1 MLNNR
6 RQLEFKSYGLYS
18 TVAKDTV
25 YTIDQIETVYSWYI
39 KNTVKALL
47 NGDSVQANLVNLG
60 KIKFHPKKGMIRL
73 KNQQDKV
80 LDIMGYYNKTNTLLE
95 KETNP
100 EDREQHISKLGRI
113 YLLLK
118 NRLSKLELTTESYKI
133 RLDKVKHEGAISD
146 EQYDFQKNRYDIF
159 LKKQTQIYEPIQR
172 IFTTHEERYP
182 EFRQSI

>member
-1 MLNNR
+1 
-6 RQLEFKSYGLYS
+6 
-18 TVAKDTV
+18 
-25 YTIDQIETVYSWYI
+25 
-39 KNTVKALL
+39 
-47 NGDSVQANLVNLG
+47 
-60 KIKFHPKKGMIRL
+60 MIRL

-95 KETNP
+95 KETNK

-159 LKKQTQIYEPIQR
+159 LNKQTQIYEPIQR

>member
-47 NGDSVQANLVNLG
+47 NGDSVRANLVNLG

-95 KETNP
+95 KETNQ

-159 LKKQTQIYEPIQR
+159 LNKQTQIYEPIQR

>member
-95 KETNP
+95 KETNK

-159 LKKQTQIYEPIQR
+159 LNKQTQIYEPIQR